1 MPYTSAEKDL
11 DRARSL
17 RAMKKGR
24 GNEAARGLEEAALRL
39 ESRAVRKLNQ
49 VGRKRRKRSGSS
61 ASNLSVS

>member
-11 DRARSL
+11 DRARVL

-49 VGRKRRKRSGSS
+49 VGRRRRKRVSSS
-61 ASNLSVS
+61 AETVAVR